1 VYVCICVCLCERE
14 RERAGGDKIVKTE
27 SASGREPTKERERAI
42 GRETHR
48 DSRGPSIIIINVLIN
63 TDCIVWIYI
72 SPGVPLFSPTTLF
85 FEHTTTTTTNN

>member
-1 VYVCICVCLCERE
+1 MLHR
-14 RERAGGDKIVKTE
+14 DTHTE
-27 SASGREPTKERERAI
+27 KERERAI